1 MTCAGRFVVR
11 LLLITLVWTT
21 LISASDTSHRCR
33 KRHCRQRHSSP
44 PPPRASSDDKPP
56 QRFKYVRKP
65 AASAAAPSALDKRGI
80 PGIPGDIEWMGF
92 YGSLLAIPTMLSVL
106 GIVTNYNLEKSY
118 FNSQLNAQY
127 YKQTREMLRAH
138 SAKLIREQEQKF
150 AQAGYQWNGMIYDKD
165 GNVRAGAQA
174 PSWHGTVIGAQGQ
187 AGAKPGASAAQPA
200 ANAAPPAA
208 QPAANAA
215 SAAAPPVSS
224 PPANPV
230 VGTAST
236 PGNGGAVS
244 PESGSTVTQGG
255 SDTTSSP
262 GASGATTSTDGT
274 TTAGGSSTAPSTDS
288 DAGSAD
294 DEGLLEGAGNRQA
307 DDGGSG
313 TKNGEDG
320 GGADTK

>member
-1 MTCAGRFVVR
+1 MTYAGRFVVR
-11 LLLITLVWTT
+11 LLLITLVWTI

-127 YKQTREMLRAH
+127 YKQSREMLRAH

-150 AQAGYQWNGMIYDKD
+150 AQAGYQWNGMVYDKD
-165 GNVRAGAQA
+165 GNVRPGAQA
-174 PSWHGTVIGAQGQ
+174 PSWHGTVIGAPLQ
-187 AGAKPGASAAQPA
+187 AAAQPGASAVQPA
-200 ANAAPPAA
+200 ANAAPPR
-208 QPAANAA
+208 
-215 SAAAPPVSS
+215 VSS
-224 PPANPV
+224 PPANPGA
-230 VGTAST
+230 GTAVT
-236 PGNGGAVS
+236 PGSGGAIA
-244 PESGSTVTQGG
+244 PGSGGAITPGSGGTVTQGG
-255 SDTTSSP
+255 SGTTSSP
-262 GASGATTSTDGT
+262 GGSGATTSTDGT
-274 TTAGGSSTAPSTDS
+274 TTAGGSSTAPRTDGDS
-288 DAGSAD
+288 GSAD
-294 DEGLLEGAGNRQA
+294 EGGLLEGEGSRQAGDGGSDPKSDA
-307 DDGGSG
+307 DDGGSDD
-313 TKNGEDG
+313 K
-320 GGADTK
+320 